1 RGSVRRVPPG
11 PCARRTRRRSG
22 DPMPETAVGP
32 HLHGFGNR
40 VGGATVIHE
49 RVDDV
54 VEVAGR
60 CVTDETCGQRSV
72 WVTPLHVLVPLSV
85 GLLVVHVG
93 DRALGTGQLHDAIG
107 QTLDGDLFLTAQ
119 VDRLVVGLRR
129 LHQAGHGRDH
139 VIHRA
144 EATALGARA
153 VHGDGF
159 ARKGLVHEPGDDHAV
174 APRLARADHVEEPCD
189 DARYAGLGPVYVG
202 DQLVEPLG
210 GRVRPSTLGRS
221 TVDA

>member
-1 RGSVRRVPPG
+1 
-11 PCARRTRRRSG
+11 
-22 DPMPETAVGP
+22 
-32 HLHGFGNR
+32 
-40 VGGATVIHE
+40 
-49 RVDDV
+49 
-54 VEVAGR
+54 
-60 CVTDETCGQRSV
+60 CGQRSV
-72 WVTPLHVLVPLSV
+72 RVTPLHVLIPLTV

-202 DQLVEPLG
+202 DELGEPVG
-210 GRVRPSTLGRS
+210 GRVRPSNLGRS
-221 TVDA
+221 TVDAVVVLLEPVGVVVAVDLDGRG